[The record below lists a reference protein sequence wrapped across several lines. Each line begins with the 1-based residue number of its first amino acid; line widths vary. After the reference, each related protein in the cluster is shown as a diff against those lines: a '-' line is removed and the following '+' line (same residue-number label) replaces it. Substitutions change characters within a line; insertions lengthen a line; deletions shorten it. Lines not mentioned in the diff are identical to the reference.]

1 MQLGRSAK
9 RTFLGVICST
19 KNQEEDVSGGRE
31 RDKWKGKETE
41 DSDCPRVWQTP
52 EAILPLVGLFIK
64 KEAEARQPTPPA
76 VLPSSR
82 DLKERTQ
89 GSFCL
94 SPEHESLWRPLCR
107 APSLKS
113 GLANTTRSRGRSQ
126 HGSSSWSSRLILASL
141 GLPLPQERR
150 TSTLCFSCFFI
161 YRIFKYLPKLRGQRA
176 EHKVRLRWL
185 TNWHLVPFKVPG

>member
-19 KNQEEDVSGGRE
+19 KNQEEDISGGRE

-64 KEAEARQPTPPA
+64 KEAEASRELLHKPRQPTPPA

-89 GSFCL
+89 G
-94 SPEHESLWRPLCR
+94 
-107 APSLKS
+107 
-113 GLANTTRSRGRSQ
+113 GD
-126 HGSSSWSSRLILASL
+126 
-141 GLPLPQERR
+141 LPQ
-150 TSTLCFSCFFI
+150 S
-161 YRIFKYLPKLRGQRA
+161 RA
-176 EHKVRLRWL
+176 
-185 TNWHLVPFKVPG
+185 